1 MIKNFLEQLRIQ
13 RWDDHRYYHHSRI
26 NQSLHFVSAIS
37 FLISY
42 VMLYFDPLMSALIGW
57 LVSMTS
63 RQAGHFFFEPK
74 GYDHVNQA
82 THEHKEEIKVGYN
95 LQRKIVLMSIW
106 AAAPLVLYA
115 QPGFFGLMTA
125 WVTPMDYLRGVAR
138 LWLFIGIGGLLFRTA
153 HLFFIRD
160 VETGLVWM
168 TKIITDPFNDFMQ
181 YRSAPLALLRGELID
196 PGLHLLEEHGLEE
209 QHA

>member
-1 MIKNFLEQLRIQ
+1 MIKNYLEQLKIQ

-26 NQSLHFVSAIS
+26 NQSLHFVSACT
-37 FLISY
+37 FMVAY
-42 VMLYFDPLMSALIGW
+42 VLLFVDAALASLLAWG
-57 LVSMTS
+57 VAMTS

-95 LQRKIVLMSIW
+95 LQRKVVLMSIW
-106 AAAPLVLYA
+106 AAAPVVLYL
-115 QPGFFGLMTA
+115 QPALFGLLSPWTTA
-125 WVTPMDYLRGVAR
+125 MDFAR
-138 LWLFIGIGGLLFRTA
+138 ETAKLWLVIGIGGLVFRTVQ
-153 HLFFIRD
+153 LFFIRD

-196 PGLHLLEEHGLEE
+196 PGLHLMGENLEE